1 MLVAYEMTHY
11 ILNKRRGLDGYM
23 VVKLDMIKVFFKK
36 YFWQTLLVHID
47 GYIVYKK
54 L

>member
-1 MLVAYEMTHY
+1 M
-11 ILNKRRGLDGYM
+11 NKRRGLDGYM
-23 VVKLDMIKVFFKK
+23 AMKLDMIKALFKK
-36 YFWQTLLVHID
+36 NYWQTLLVHID